1 MHTHQKTNHFYTGGT
16 CGAAVKTLTL
26 TAIFLSPGIETFNSD
41 SLKKAETKEKSV
53 LPAPEDIQTE
63 KTIQGILHGV
73 ESFESETLKA
83 VKTREPLSPTAM
95 IQVWRV
101 WVKTCEPL
109 SFTAMIQVWRVW
121 VKTCEPLSPT
131 AMIRG

>member
-1 MHTHQKTNHFYTGGT
+1 MHTHQKTNHFYTART
-16 CGAAVKTLTL
+16 CGALVKTLTL

-101 WVKTCEPL
+101 WVKTREPL
-109 SFTAMIQVWRVW
+109 SPTAMIQVWRVW

-131 AMIRG
+131 AMIQG